1 MRQMFQNPVSTSPI
15 LTHYQAPLPV
25 NPQKACIIT
34 NLYYE
39 TSCSRE
45 SALKQ
50 RCTVVRCRFFRPKL
64 ACYPPSGHTNLWR
77 KNCTALSLQWGEIA
91 SVAWKVLQS
100 CINITKAWHAHCAPA
115 PHPQIPRGIVSSPP
129 PFDERLLS
137 VLCRVLKTWSEC
149 KVFSCSVLKEMEAA
163 LHQKAALV
171 YARCDVKKKSAHF
184 EVEHHLFGCTSHR
197 Q

>member
-91 SVAWKVLQS
+91 NVAWKVLQS
-100 CINITKAWHAHCAPA
+100 CINITKAWRAHCAPA

-184 EVEHHLFGCTSHR
+184 EVEHHLFGCTIHR